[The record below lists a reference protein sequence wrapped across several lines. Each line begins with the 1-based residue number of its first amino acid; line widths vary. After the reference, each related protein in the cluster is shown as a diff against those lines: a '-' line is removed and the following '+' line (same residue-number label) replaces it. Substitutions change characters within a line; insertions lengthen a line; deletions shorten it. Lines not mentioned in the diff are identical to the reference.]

1 MGKRNGKKRQTVVN
15 KPYTQKTAKSLKLRV
30 NSGRVC
36 SFWFT
41 IGTCRVTHKRG
52 MKDDIVTTT
61 NETYPFSSLAQIFF
75 CGNPCHER
83 DN

>member
-1 MGKRNGKKRQTVVN
+1 MGKRNGIKRQTGLQTLH
-15 KPYTQKTAKSLKLRV
+15 KKTAKSLKPRV

-36 SFWFT
+36 SFWLT

-61 NETYPFSSLAQIFF
+61 NETCPVLIFDTDI
-75 CGNPCHER
+75 HLR
-83 DN
+83 